1 VSWFS
6 KTVVPKFK
14 KLTVGRAL
22 TAVAIAVP
30 GAIAVKAGIGAL
42 SRAVK
47 LGRDIVKR
55 KAQAEGKTEEEAA
68 AELAAELEAAAR
80 ARRFAQENQGNIVG
94 LVLVGGVVVLAI
106 LLARRK

>member
-6 KTVVPKFK
+6 KHVIPKFK
-14 KLTVGRAL
+14 KLKGRDVL

-30 GAIAVKAGIGAL
+30 GAIAVKAGAAAIG
-42 SRAVK
+42 RAVK
-47 LGRDIVKR
+47 VGRELVKR
-55 KAQAEGKTEEEAA
+55 KAQAEGQTEVEAA
-68 AELAAELEAAAR
+68 AELADELESGAR
-80 ARRFAQENQGNIVG
+80 ARLFAQENQSSIVG